1 MSYEKDS
8 WIVSTVWGR
17 IGAGVL
23 ALGAFVLGI
32 FGYTLSPEDQ
42 QTSLA
47 LITALIAGVGG
58 MLAIISKVRESK
70 KVKE

>member
-8 WIVSTVWGR
+8 WIVSAVWGR

-32 FGYTLSPEDQ
+32 CGYTLSPEEQKTVLD
-42 QTSLA
+42 LVM
-47 LITALIAGVGG
+47 ALIAGAGG
-58 MLAIISKVRESK
+58 LLAIISKVRESK
-70 KVKE
+70 KVK

>member
-8 WIVSTVWGR
+8 WIVSAVWGR

-32 FGYTLSPEDQ
+32 FGYTLSPEEQ
-42 QTSLA
+42 QTGLV
-47 LITALIAGVGG
+47 LVTGLIAGVGG
-58 MLAIISKVRESK
+58 MLAIVSKVRESK
-70 KVKE
+70 KVK